1 MPLGIEKENNPEKNK
16 INVVS
21 IERLKNRSDFLR
33 TAKGKTVH
41 KKAFV
46 LQGHLRS
53 DSATNIRIGFTCTK
67 KVGNAVLRNLAK
79 RRLREVAQNIFPNNG
94 VDGWDYVCLLYT
106 SPSPRDRQ
114 KSRMPSS
121 A

>member
-46 LQGHLRS
+46 LQGRLRS

-67 KVGNAVLRNLAK
+67 KSGKCSFEKLSK
-79 RRLREVAQNIFPNNG
+79 TKAQRSGSKYF
-94 VDGWDYVCLLYT
+94 
-106 SPSPRDRQ
+106 S
-114 KSRMPSS
+114 K
-121 A
+121 